1 MLSREYLLQRGYC
14 CGHGCL
20 MCPYEPKHQKD
31 NTRLKEEFMSKAN
44 SNFDHL
50 VKDKYGD
57 KKVEGT
63 YYAINQ
69 LEERVAQLEETI
81 EEFMKNW
88 GPEVQKRRDERDEVW
103 DEMVRVV
110 SIQKK
115 HQQPKPGYDIHG
127 NKWTPG
133 ETNEE
138 NH

>member
-1 MLSREYLLQRGYC
+1 
-14 CGHGCL
+14 
-20 MCPYEPKHQKD
+20 
-31 NTRLKEEFMSKAN
+31 MSKAN

-50 VKDKYGD
+50 IRDKYGH

-63 YYAINQ
+63 YYAIHQ
-69 LEERVAQLEETI
+69 LEERVEVLENLI
-81 EEFMKNW
+81 KDFMENW
-88 GPEVQKRRDERDEVW
+88 GPEVQEARSRRDEVW

-115 HQQPKPGYDIHG
+115 HQQPKPGHDIHG
-127 NKWTPG
+127 NKWPSG

>member
-1 MLSREYLLQRGYC
+1 MGE
-14 CGHGCL
+14 
-20 MCPYEPKHQKD
+20 K
-31 NTRLKEEFMSKAN
+31 MSKAN

-50 VKDKYGD
+50 IKDKHGD
-57 KKVEGT
+57 KEVKGT
-63 YYAINQ
+63 YYTIHE
-69 LEERVAQLEETI
+69 LEERVVELEKLSHEPQNYREKCEQM
-81 EEFMKNW
+81 EERIDKLEAVIDNFMNNW
-88 GPEVQKRRDERDEVW
+88 GPEVQEARSRRDEVW

-133 ETNEE
+133 ETDEE